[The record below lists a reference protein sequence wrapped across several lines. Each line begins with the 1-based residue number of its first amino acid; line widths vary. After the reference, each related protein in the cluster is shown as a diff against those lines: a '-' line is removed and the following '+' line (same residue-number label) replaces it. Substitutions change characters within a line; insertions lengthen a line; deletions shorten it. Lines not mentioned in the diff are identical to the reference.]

1 MKPKPLDSLK
11 NFTVPVFIEKKL
23 KNDVVATRRC
33 KVTASFYKI
42 LIFSKF

>member
-23 KNDVVATRRC
+23 KRNENCDVATFAAT
-33 KVTASFYKI
+33 KVRVFFAKI
-42 LIFSKF
+42 